1 MSCVDLLP
9 VETHQDRN
17 EKTIGMVRMMVTKSL
32 PTHGLRGCRDR
43 KQDLGIAPTAS
54 SKASLT
60 ALRLKSTSLG
70 VYCHPTTYVT
80 LPVPA
85 VPAPDHLILLTVAH
99 SQDDSVPTA
108 ISYDVIRQDT
118 VPDYRNF
125 LGNPT
130 LLVKEVFPDEVGSA
144 SVMLTIY
151 QLSDS
156 HLQPTRVT
164 VTTGLRILSNYEEPA
179 AAFKELCKLPIPIE
193 MVFSFGHEWS
203 GICTGRAGEGWYDE
217 SEVSIAAG
225 GHLVGSMY
233 TYNKRLMILSYE

>member
-1 MSCVDLLP
+1 MA
-9 VETHQDRN
+9 TH
-17 EKTIGMVRMMVTKSL
+17 
-32 PTHGLRGCRDR
+32 RGCN
-43 KQDLGIAPTAS
+43 LGIAPTAS

-70 VYCHPTTYVT
+70 VYCHPTTYIT

-99 SQDDSVPTA
+99 SQDDSVPTV

-179 AAFKELCKLPIPIE
+179 AAFKEPVLCKLPIPIE

-233 TYNKRLMILSYE
+233 TYNKRLTILSYE